1 MLLAVDTGN
10 SHSVIGL
17 FEGPTRR
24 AHWRIAT
31 RKEMTSDELG
41 VLLLALLREAGIE
54 AGEVDAMIVS
64 SVVPDL
70 NADLDRTGRR
80 YFDVEPLFVGPG
92 IKTGLPILYDN
103 PREVGADRIVNA
115 VAAIERFGAP
125 VVVLDF
131 GTATTIDVVNEAGEY
146 LGGVITPGIGVSA
159 EALFQRAA
167 RLSRVDVRRPQRV
180 IGRNTAES
188 VQAGLFFGY
197 ASMVEGLV
205 ARVREEMGCDAPVVS
220 TGGLAEVFQ
229 EALTCLEAVDQGL
242 TLEGLRLIWEK
253 NRR

>member
-17 FEGPTRR
+17 FDGAERR

-41 VLLLALLREAGIE
+41 VLLLALLRGAGIG

-70 NADLDRTGRR
+70 TSDLDRTGRR
-80 YFDVEPLFVGPG
+80 YFGVEPLFVGPG

-125 VVVLDF
+125 VIVLDF
-131 GTATTIDVVNEAGEY
+131 GTATTIDVVNAAGEY

-188 VQAGLFFGY
+188 VQSGLFFGY

-205 ARVREEMGCDAPVVS
+205 SRVREELEADAPVVA

-229 EALTCLEAVDQGL
+229 DALSCLHAVDQGL
-242 TLEGLRLIWEK
+242 TLEGLRLIWDK
-253 NRR
+253 NRK